1 MAASRV
7 NDIPEAPIKH
17 RDEPRL
23 HREVC
28 SDRMTLKQAQPDML
42 ATRDRPQ

>member
-1 MAASRV
+1 VAACRV
-7 NDIPEAPIKH
+7 NDIPEASIED

-28 SDRMTLKQAQPDML
+28 SSRMTLKQAQHPAGDVG
-42 ATRDRPQ
+42 PPE